1 VARNPLLLFALA
13 GALLAGGCGGR
24 AVVVRDD
31 RGRVLVNAALPAS
44 GRFAIEYRHS
54 YYRVPARER
63 FKADAT
69 GFRMVGVESPSEAVL
84 DYYEMAGTKS
94 PGRWMALAPAR
105 PRRFDR
111 LPLIATATGRRTLA
125 VAGER
130 YPLYA
135 RAPRHLT
142 IEVEDARWP

>member
-63 FKADAT
+63 FKADGT

-84 DYYEMAGTKS
+84 DYYEMVGTKS

>member
-1 VARNPLLLFALA
+1 VRNPLAALALA

-24 AVVVRDD
+24 EVVVRDD
-31 RGRVLVNAALPAS
+31 AGRVLVREALPAD
-44 GRFAIEYRHS
+44 GRFALEYRHS

-63 FKADAT
+63 FEAAGD
-69 GFRMVGVESPSEAVL
+69 GFRMTGVESPSEAVL
-84 DYYEMAGTKS
+84 DYYAIAGAKT
-94 PGRWMALAPAR
+94 PGRWMALSPER
-105 PRRFDR
+105 PERFAR
-111 LPLIATATGRRTLA
+111 LPLIATATGRRTLE
-125 VAGER
+125 VAGRR

>member
-1 VARNPLLLFALA
+1 MPSAALTLLALA
-13 GALLAGGCGGR
+13 GALLPAGCGGR

-31 RGRVLVNAALPAS
+31 GGRVLATAALPAS

-63 FKADAT
+63 FEADEA

-84 DYYEMAGTKS
+84 DYYELAGTKS

-105 PRRFDR
+105 PRHFDR
-111 LPLIATATGRRTLA
+111 LPLIATATGRRTLE
-125 VAGER
+125 VGGER

-135 RAPRHLT
+135 KAPRHLT
-142 IEVEDARWP
+142 IEVED